1 MTVKLILAFY
11 GSLLLAMP
19 YYWLFRAKGRGSPI
33 LTTLLSV
40 GFYIWMLSERF
51 KTYDVQSIQTVFD
64 NPSAYSGL
72 LLEAL
77 IFIVLVYAIWRMAE
91 GLSFKCSINRFDGG
105 GSCEL

>member
-33 LTTLLSV
+33 LTTFLSV
-40 GFYIWMLSERF
+40 GFYLWMMSERVAS
-51 KTYDVQSIQTVFD
+51 YGIQSIQNVLD
-64 NPSAYSGL
+64 DPNAYSGL

-91 GLSFKCSINRFDGG
+91 GLSLKCSINRFDGG
-105 GSCEL
+105 ESCER

>member
-1 MTVKLILAFY
+1 MTVKLIFAFY
-11 GSLLLAMP
+11 GSLLLVMP
-19 YYWLFRAKGRGSPI
+19 YYWLFRAKGRGSSI

-72 LLEAL
+72 LLEAF
-77 IFIVLVYAIWRMAE
+77 IFIVLVYAIWCMAE
-91 GLSFKCSINRFDGG
+91 GLSFQCSINRFDGG